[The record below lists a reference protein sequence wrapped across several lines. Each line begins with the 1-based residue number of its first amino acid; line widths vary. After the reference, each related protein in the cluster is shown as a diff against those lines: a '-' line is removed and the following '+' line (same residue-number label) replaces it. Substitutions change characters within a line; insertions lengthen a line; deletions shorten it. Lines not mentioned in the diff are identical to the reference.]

1 MKIESTQKYGYLV
14 LSGWELER
22 WNLKFLVHHD
32 RKVVTFCAT
41 DFFVK
46 KIVKYDNM
54 FIVLA
59 VLQSAWNM
67 KELKREIRRRAPH
80 LDMNDDDFFRVHK
93 SYKAELTR
101 IENQSYYV
109 GETPENYIPSEILE
123 ELELLTVKLV
133 KGRRFQKHHPKAKN
147 SLKKQFGDLDELEAY
162 IQRVKRSYNT
172 PEEEDL
178 WSNHKTTIDDYDLYD
193 IDYDLY

>member
-1 MKIESTQKYGYLV
+1 MKFETTQKYGYLV

-22 WNLKFLVHHD
+22 WNLKFLVYHD
-32 RKVVTFCAT
+32 GQVVTFCAT

-67 KELKREIRRRAPH
+67 NELKGQIRRRAPH
-80 LDMNDDDFFRVHK
+80 LDMDDDDFLRVNK

-109 GETPENYIPSEILE
+109 GEAPENYLTPEIIE
-123 ELELLTVKLV
+123 ELEILTAKLE
-133 KGRRFQKHHPKAKN
+133 KGRRFQKHHPKAKKT
-147 SLKKQFGDLDELEAY
+147 LKNHFGDLDELEAY
-162 IQRVKRSYNT
+162 ISRKKRIYNT

-178 WSNHKTTIDDYDLYD
+178 WSSHKTTIEDYDLYD
-193 IDYDLY
+193 YDLL